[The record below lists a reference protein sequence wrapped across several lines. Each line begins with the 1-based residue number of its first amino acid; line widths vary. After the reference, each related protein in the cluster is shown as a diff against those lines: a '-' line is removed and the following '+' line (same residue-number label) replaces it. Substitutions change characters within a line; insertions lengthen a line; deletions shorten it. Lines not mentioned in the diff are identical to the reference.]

1 MAKEL
6 NAVVYRPTGTVKGT
20 VLVVHGM
27 QEHQARYEDFAKFL
41 QQNGYVVMTYNLPGH
56 GPESRKDGTYGYF
69 GDQNGWDVL
78 INSAVTGIRKLKEE
92 YPDVPVYYFGHSM
105 GTMIGRC
112 FLMDHDDMIDGMI
125 LTGAPCYNSA
135 VGVAKAIGAIIRLNK
150 GKKGHSKT
158 LDKLMTGG
166 FNKGIENP
174 KTPVDWLSWN
184 TDNVQS
190 YVNDP
195 DCGKPFTIQG
205 YMDLMDGMQRM
216 GNVKLYHVKKPDL
229 PIALFAGEDDPCIGG
244 KEGFASTVSTLKQAG
259 YTHISTKLY
268 PHMRHEILHET
279 DAQKVYEDI
288 VFCLESMRTKGDS
301 GVK

>member
-1 MAKEL
+1 MAQEL
-6 NAVVYRPTGTVKGT
+6 ESTMYRPQGPVKGT

-27 QEHQARYEDFAKFL
+27 QEYHGRYDGFARYL
-41 QQNGYVVMTYNLPGH
+41 QQGGYAVLTYDLPGH
-56 GPESRKDGTYGYF
+56 GPKARQNGTYGYF
-69 GDQNGWDVL
+69 GDDHGWDTL
-78 INSAVTGIRKLKEE
+78 INSSVEGIRRLKQE

-112 FLMDHDDMIDGMI
+112 FLMDHDDMIDGMV
-125 LTGAPCYNSA
+125 LTGVPNYNSA
-135 VGVAKAIGAIIRLNK
+135 VGVAKAIGAFIRLNK

-174 KTPVDWLSWN
+174 KTPVDWLSRN
-184 TDNVQS
+184 QDNVQA

-216 GNVKLYHVKKPDL
+216 GNAKNYHVRNQDL
-229 PIALFAGEDDPCIGG
+229 PIFLFAGEDDPCIGG

-259 YTHISTKLY
+259 YTQISTKLY

-279 DAQKVYEDI
+279 DAGKVYADI
-288 VFCLESMRTKGDS
+288 LATLDSMHSKGIS